1 MMDLGVPP
9 SGGVGGVALRPPRH
23 RVERRAMALWAAR
36 GLAFSLPLVGV
47 LAVAYAF
54 WSASR
59 PWTGPLLVAA
69 SVLVPLHAVVMPLW
83 RYRVHRWEST
93 EEAVF
98 AAEGWIVRQW
108 RIAPL
113 SRIQTVDT
121 VRGPVEQLLGLSTLV
136 VTTASSSGAI
146 SIRGLDPGVASEAAD
161 RLAEIT
167 RRTPGDAT

>member
-1 MMDLGVPP
+1 MMNHPVP
-9 SGGVGGVALRPPRH
+9 LREPEH
-23 RVERRAMALWAAR
+23 RVERRAVALWVAR
-36 GLAFSLPLVGV
+36 ALAWSLPVAGV
-47 LAVAYAF
+47 LGLLHAV
-54 WSASR
+54 WSSAR

-69 SVLVPLHAVVMPLW
+69 AVLIPAYVLVMPNW

-98 AAEGWIVRQW
+98 AREGWLVQQW
-108 RIAPL
+108 RIAPI

-121 VRGPVEQLLGLSTLV
+121 VRGPFDQLLGLTTLV

-146 SIRGLDPGVASEAAD
+146 SIRGLAPDTASAAAD
-161 RLAEIT
+161 RLTEIT

>member
-1 MMDLGVPP
+1 MSPL
-9 SGGVGGVALRPPRH
+9 VGRRIALRQPHH
-23 RVERRAMALWAAR
+23 RVERRAIALWAAR
-36 GLAFSLPLVGV
+36 ALALVLPLVGG
-47 LAVAYAF
+47 LALVHWS
-54 WSASR
+54 WSAAR

-69 SVLVPLHAVVMPLW
+69 AVLLPLYVLVMPNW

-108 RIAPL
+108 RIAPI

-121 VRGPVEQLLGLSTLV
+121 VRGPVEQLLGLATLV

-146 SIRGLDPGVASEAAD
+146 TIRGLAPATAEAAAE
-161 RLAEIT
+161 RLTEIT

>member
-1 MMDLGVPP
+1 M
-9 SGGVGGVALRPPRH
+9 ALRPPAH
-23 RVERRAMALWAAR
+23 RVERRAIALWTARALALALPAA
-36 GLAFSLPLVGV
+36 GV
-47 LAVAYAF
+47 LALVHGIWPAA
-54 WSASR
+54 R
-59 PWTGPLLVAA
+59 PWTGPALVAA
-69 SVLVPLHAVVMPLW
+69 AVLLPLYVLLMPAL

-108 RIAPL
+108 RIAPI

-121 VRGPVEQLLGLSTLV
+121 VRGPVEQLLGLATLV

-146 SIRGLDPGVASEAAD
+146 TIRGLDPATAEREAE
-161 RLAEIT
+161 RLTLIT